1 MSRPPSRDS
10 ASSRQEPSLGDGGWA
25 GLDERRPRRRH
36 LRATGDRRWRWWLL
50 AGAALLVALVFLF
63 RGVLA
68 DRVMPPTR
76 AQALVAQAGGAL
88 AAGRLTA
95 ADGTGARELYE
106 AAIAIDPDRLEA
118 RTGLADVAQA
128 ALGQARVA
136 LAQDRFEEA
145 HRALRLARELSVPRD
160 EADEVARALRDREAA
175 HAGID
180 DLLAHAESAHAAGR
194 LDGDPA
200 AALPLYARVLA
211 LQPRHAEALR
221 GREDAIGALLD
232 AAREALRGG
241 DVAAAANAVAIARRY
256 DAGHVDLPDTQARL
270 TEELDALRRRA
281 EEDLSRSRLDR
292 AVAAWRALLSHDP
305 DDAAARAGLERAAEA
320 YATRARRFAADF
332 RFADADAALREA
344 TALAPANEQVRT
356 AVAHV
361 ERSRL
366 ARRGSTVA
374 MDGAERRQ
382 RVGMLLEQAAA
393 AEQRGDLLTPPGD
406 SAFDKLRA
414 AQSLAPADARVRR
427 AVARLLPSAR
437 TCFENGLLANDLGR
451 ARDCLEVREAL
462 GEEVAALGQARRR
475 LAQRWLAIGD
485 ERLAAGQ
492 LQQARAALESARGVD
507 PATPGIEA
515 FAERVRT
522 AAVTALP

>member
-1 MSRPPSRDS
+1 M
-10 ASSRQEPSLGDGGWA
+10 SRQEPSLGEDGRVRFDG
-25 GLDERRPRRRH
+25 RRPPRYRD
-36 LRATGDRRWRWWLL
+36 RAVPDRPWRWWLL
-50 AGAALLVALVFLF
+50 AGLALLVALVFLF

-76 AQALVAQAGGAL
+76 AQALIAQAGDAL

-106 AAIAIDPDRLEA
+106 AAVAIDPDRLEA
-118 RTGLADVAQA
+118 RTGLADVARA

-160 EADEVARALRDREAA
+160 QADAVATALREREAA

-180 DLLAHAESAHAAGR
+180 DLMARAEAARVAGH
-194 LDGDPA
+194 LDGDAA

-211 LQPRHAEALR
+211 LQPRHADALR

-232 AAREALRGG
+232 AAREGLRSG
-241 DVAAAANAVAIARRY
+241 DVAAAANAIAIARRY

-281 EEDLSRSRLDR
+281 EADLSRGRVDR
-292 AVAAWRALLSHDP
+292 AVAAWQMLLRHDP
-305 DDAAARAGLERAAEA
+305 DDAVARAGLERAAEA
-320 YATRARRFAADF
+320 HAARARRFAADF
-332 RFADADAALREA
+332 RFADADASLREA
-344 TALAPANEQVRT
+344 TALAPANEEVLA
-356 AVAHV
+356 AVAQV
-361 ERSRL
+361 QRSRL

-382 RVGMLLEQAAA
+382 RVGVLLEQAAA
-393 AEQRGDLLTPPGD
+393 AEQRGELLAPPGD

-414 AQSLAPADARVRR
+414 AQALAPDDVRVRR

-437 TCFENGLLANDLGR
+437 TCFENGLRANDLGR

-462 GEEVAALGQARRR
+462 GEELAALGQARRR

-485 ERLAAGQ
+485 ERLAAGE
-492 LQQARAALESARGVD
+492 LQTARAALESARSLD
-507 PATPGIEA
+507 PTAPGIEA
-515 FAERVRT
+515 FTERLRT
-522 AAVTALP
+522 ANATARP